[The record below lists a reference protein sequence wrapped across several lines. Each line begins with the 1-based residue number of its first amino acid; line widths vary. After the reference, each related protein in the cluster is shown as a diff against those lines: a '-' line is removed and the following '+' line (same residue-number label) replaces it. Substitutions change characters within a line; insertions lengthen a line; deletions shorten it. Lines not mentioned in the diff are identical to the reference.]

1 MEYTG
6 MMPADN
12 VRNNLKLQDE
22 YLSNKQEIDSM
33 FRSGDIKPIYRQFAI
48 DEKDLR
54 PSVEQTPY
62 MMR

>member
-1 MEYTG
+1 

-22 YLSNKQEIDSM
+22 YLANKQEIDSM

-54 PSVEQTPY
+54 PSVE
-62 MMR
+62 